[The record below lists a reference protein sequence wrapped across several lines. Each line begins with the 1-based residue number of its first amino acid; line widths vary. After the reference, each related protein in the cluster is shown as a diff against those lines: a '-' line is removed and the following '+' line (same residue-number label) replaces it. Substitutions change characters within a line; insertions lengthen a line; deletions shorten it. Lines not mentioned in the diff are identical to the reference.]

1 MGAYSDTAPW
11 LGALAGGGLG
21 LLVGSFLNVLIHR
34 LPSMVEQR
42 ARAEAQ
48 ALLDAGAAAPAAPY
62 HLAWPPS
69 HCPQCQ
75 RRLRPWE
82 NIPVLSYLLQGGRC
96 RGCRRPIPARYP
108 LIELASAAASAA
120 VVAVAG
126 PTPQA
131 LALLGLTWTLLAA
144 AAIDYEHYLLPDALT
159 LPLLWAGLLWSL
171 LPASPLAPGDAVI
184 GAAAGYTALWAVY
197 HGHRLITGREG
208 MGHGDFKLTGA
219 LGAWLGWQPL
229 PALVLLAASGGLVA
243 ALALALR
250 RRSLA
255 QPLPFGPA
263 LAASGWALAVALQGG
278 AAWPLIPA
286 Y

>member
-1 MGAYSDTAPW
+1 MTGAQEAILPPW
-11 LGALAGGGLG
+11 LEPELERLLALYDAGRLHHALLLTGRSGLG
-21 LLVGSFLNVLIHR
+21 KGQL
-34 LPSMVEQR
+34 
-42 ARAEAQ
+42 AQ
-48 ALLDAGAAAPAAPY
+48 ALARALLCEAAEG
-62 HLAWPPS
+62 
-69 HCPQCQ
+69 
-75 RRLRPWE
+75 RRPC
-82 NIPVLSYLLQGGRC
+82 GRC

-108 LIELASAAASAA
+108 LVELASAAASAA
-120 VVAVAG
+120 VVAVTG

-229 PALVLLAASGGLVA
+229 PALVLLAASGGLIA